1 MLILLNTNKEI
12 KFKGNVQSYVF
23 VGVVAGTLMIVVKGG
38 KIWVDFLE

>member
-12 KFKGNVQSYVF
+12 KLKGNFQSYVF
-23 VGVVAGTLMIVVKGG
+23 VGGVAGALTIEAKGG